1 VSTILTCGATP
12 SGNQGNQTQSK
23 QPGLKNGKAMKNIFT
38 GFSLIGAIALLAL
51 IVGCAN
57 TQHTENLLSAAGFR
71 TVIANTPQRQEQL
84 KALPPNKVTLVQ
96 RNGKNYY
103 VYADPTNYQVFV
115 GTPAEYQKYQ
125 QLRLASN
132 LAQDQ
137 LETAQ
142 LNSWG
147 PGLWG
152 FPE

>member
-1 VSTILTCGATP
+1 MERQLRVKYL
-12 SGNQGNQTQSK
+12 N
-23 QPGLKNGKAMKNIFT
+23 T
-38 GFSLIGAIALLAL
+38 GS
-51 IVGCAN
+51 
-57 TQHTENLLSAAGFR
+57 
-71 TVIANTPQRQEQL
+71 
-84 KALPPNKVTLVQ
+84 LVQ
-96 RNGKNYY
+96 RKGKNYY
-103 VYADPTNYQVFV
+103 VYADPANNQALV

-125 QLRLASN
+125 QLRLAKN

>member
-1 VSTILTCGATP
+1 
-12 SGNQGNQTQSK
+12 
-23 QPGLKNGKAMKNIFT
+23 MKHLFT
-38 GFSLIGAIALLAL
+38 AFNLIGAIALLAL
-51 IVGCAN
+51 AVGCAN
-57 TQHTENLLSAAGFR
+57 TQQTENLLSAAGFS
-71 TVIANTPQRQEQL
+71 TVLANTPQRQEQL
-84 KALPPNKVTLVQ
+84 KALPPHRLTLVQ

-103 VYADPTNYQVFV
+103 VYADPANYQVFV
-115 GTPAEYQKYQ
+115 GTPSEYQKYQ

>member
-1 VSTILTCGATP
+1 
-12 SGNQGNQTQSK
+12 
-23 QPGLKNGKAMKNIFT
+23 MKRLFT
-38 GFSLIGAIALLAL
+38 AFNLIAIVALLAL
-51 IVGCAN
+51 TASCAN

-84 KALPPNKVTLVQ
+84 KAIPPDKVTLVQ
-96 RNGKNYY
+96 RNGKTYY
-103 VYADPTNYQVFV
+103 VYADPANNQIFV
-115 GTPAEYQKYQ
+115 GTPSQYQKYQ
-125 QLRLASN
+125 QLRLANN

-137 LETAQ
+137 LQTAQ

>member
-1 VSTILTCGATP
+1 
-12 SGNQGNQTQSK
+12 
-23 QPGLKNGKAMKNIFT
+23 MKRKFT
-38 GFSLIGAIALLAL
+38 AFNLIAVIALLTLAL
-51 IVGCAN
+51 GCAN

-84 KALPPNKVTLVQ
+84 KALPPDKVTLVQ
-96 RNGKNYY
+96 RNGNTYY
-103 VYADPTNYQVFV
+103 VYADPANNQAFV
-115 GTPAEYQKYQ
+115 GTPSQYQKYQ

-137 LETAQ
+137 LQTAQ